1 MVPSGNTA
9 VHWGARDFYLA
20 NEACNL
26 MPGGGWR
33 RQRFTAARSRL
44 IDGRHLVVIKPA
56 SKRPPLPML
65 LRLSKN
71 GHQ

>member
-1 MVPSGNTA
+1 
-9 VHWGARDFYLA
+9 
-20 NEACNL
+20 

-44 IDGRHLVVIKPA
+44 IEEGHLIVVKPA
-56 SKRPPLPML
+56 SRNLKLSML

-71 GHQ
+71 GDL